1 MQIHFNF
8 WVLFFLV
15 AFFQGVFLS
24 ISLLTTRPYKQPN
37 KSLLAV
43 LLLAF
48 CVILS
53 EELIEEAR
61 LYATFPHFIK
71 VSTLIPFLFGPLL
84 YLYFQGLS
92 NPLVKFKVTRWL
104 HFLPFG
110 LSLLWHLPFYLSSGQ
125 YKLASFKLT
134 PELFMWVYLKF
145 AHILV
150 YITLIIKAL
159 KHSRSSNTFNKKQQW
174 FAQGFGIF
182 AVGTV
187 VTYVLFSLY
196 WFNIS
201 WWKYADQLGGLVII
215 VSVFALSFVALKNN
229 DELMAQWAMV
239 MPGSKSRYQ
248 TSTLSD
254 AQKQD
259 YLQQL
264 NTLLKI
270 QKPFLDPKLNLS
282 TLAQMLEVKPHLLS
296 QIINEMT
303 GKNFYEL
310 MNTHRVEEVKQHLKD
325 PDQQNK
331 TLLAIAFESGFNNKT
346 SFNQA
351 FKDITGLTPS
361 AYKKA
366 LGS

>member
-8 WVLFFLV
+8 WVLLFLV

-24 ISLLTTRPYKQPN
+24 VGLLTTRPYKQIN
-37 KSLLAV
+37 KSLLAI
-43 LLLAF
+43 LLLVF

-53 EELIEEAR
+53 EEMVEEAR
-61 LYATFPHFIK
+61 LYTTFPHFIK
-71 VSTLIPFLFGPLL
+71 VSTLMPFLFGPLF
-84 YLYFQGLS
+84 YLYFKGLS
-92 NPLVKFKVTRWL
+92 KPPIRFKLVHWL

-110 LSLLWHLPFYLSSGQ
+110 LALLWYLPFYVSGGQ

-134 PELFMWVYLKF
+134 PALFVWVYLKF

-150 YITLIIKAL
+150 YITLITKAL
-159 KHSRSSNTFNKKQQW
+159 RRYKSSDTFNRKQQW
-174 FAQGFGIF
+174 FAQGFAIF
-182 AVGTV
+182 VVGTV
-187 VTYVLFSLY
+187 ATYVLFSLY

-201 WWKYADQLGGLVII
+201 WWKYADQLGGLVMV
-215 VSVFALSFVALKNN
+215 VSVFALSFVAIKNN
-229 DELMAQWAMV
+229 DELRAQWATV
-239 MPGSKSRYQ
+239 IPGSKSRYQ

-254 AQKQD
+254 AQKQK

-264 NTLLKI
+264 NNLLET

-310 MNTHRVEEVKQHLKD
+310 MNTHRVEEVKHHLKD

-351 FKDITGLTPS
+351 FKDITGQTPS

-366 LGS
+366 IGN